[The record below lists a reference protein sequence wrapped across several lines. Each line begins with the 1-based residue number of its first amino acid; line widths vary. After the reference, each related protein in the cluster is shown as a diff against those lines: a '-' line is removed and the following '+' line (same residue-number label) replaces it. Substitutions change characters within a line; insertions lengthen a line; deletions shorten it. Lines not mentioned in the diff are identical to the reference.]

1 MPELP
6 DLEAMKSFLNRRLPG
21 LVIEEAQAL
30 IPVVIRLPR
39 ADFESVLKGNAF
51 EETWRRGKF
60 LLFPL
65 KSGHVMALNPMRT
78 GRLQYVSADEKRRAR
93 TCFVLGLSNGCH
105 LRYVDE
111 RFMGKLY
118 VVLSDRLDDV
128 PQFAA
133 MGPDALSPELSREVF
148 EERLKRFN
156 GQIKNILL
164 NQRFI
169 AGIGNAYADEILFAA
184 RIFPFRK
191 RSALTAEEA
200 GRLHAAMHSVLT
212 EAAGIVEERTR
223 DELPLEEV
231 RDFLKVHRRGGEA
244 CPNCGGR
251 ISEITAGNRVTSFC
265 RRCQT

>member
-30 IPVVIRLPR
+30 IPVVIRLPK
-39 ADFESVLKGNAF
+39 ADFESLLKGNAF
-51 EETWRRGKF
+51 AETWRRGKF

-65 KSGHVMALNPMRT
+65 KSGHVMALNPMLT
-78 GRLQYVSADEKRRAR
+78 GRLQYAPPDEKRRAR
-93 TCFVLGLSNGCH
+93 TCFVLGLSNGCQ

-118 VVLSDRLDDV
+118 VVPSDRLDDV
-128 PQFAA
+128 PQFAE
-133 MGPDALSPELSREVF
+133 MGPDALSPELSEDAF
-148 EERLKRFN
+148 EERLRHYN

-169 AGIGNAYADEILFAA
+169 AGIGNAYADEVLFAA

-191 RSALTAEEA
+191 RSTLTSEEA
-200 GRLHAAMHSVLT
+200 RRLWAAMRNVLT
-212 EAAGIVEERTR
+212 EAAATVEERTR

-231 RDFLKVHRRGGEA
+231 RDFLKVHRRGEEV

>member
-39 ADFESVLKGNAF
+39 ADFESLLQGNAF
-51 EETWRRGKF
+51 AETQRRGKF
-60 LLFPL
+60 LLFSL
-65 KSGHVMALNPMRT
+65 KSGHVMVLNPMLT
-78 GRLQYVSADEKRRAR
+78 GRLQYSSPDEKKRRR
-93 TCFVLGLSNGCH
+93 TCIVLGLSNGCE

-111 RFMGKLY
+111 RLMGKVY
-118 VVLSDRLDDV
+118 VVPADNLDAV
-128 PQFAA
+128 PQFAE
-133 MGPDALSPELSREVF
+133 MGPDALSPELTEEAF
-148 EERLKRFN
+148 EQRLRRYS
-156 GQIKNILL
+156 GQIKNVLL

-184 RIFPFRK
+184 GIHPFRK
-191 RSALTAEEA
+191 RSTLTSDETLRLHQSIRSVLEEA
-200 GRLHAAMHSVLT
+200 AK
-212 EAAGIVEERTR
+212 IVEERTR
-223 DELPLEEV
+223 EHLPLEEV

-265 RRCQT
+265 RRCQK